1 MTTET
6 DFTAPGEAEDH
17 ALDRRVAEALDL
29 YADDSGPPG
38 LSAMAARARRG
49 DTVLKTLSGA
59 AAAVLVFAAGWSS
72 SGLLSRGTDPAPQ
85 SVAELMDTERDWDLD
100 RDLVTFADLSDGAV
114 SPVPL
119 TEMGLVLSSTETR
132 RARSGAIQ
140 RMQYV
145 TRDGQSVSIVLRRE
159 TRGADRPLDIAAYR
173 GRDVVHWTDGPLSIG
188 VTGAVPREALVE
200 IAEAVRAHM
209 TVDPARP
216 IAPVAGAFADRAAPA
231 SPGDSAPAGPPAQA
245 VTIDTLPVA
254 QSTAQGG

>member
-1 MTTET
+1 MTVHHTHAESGDDET
-6 DFTAPGEAEDH
+6 R

-29 YADDSGPPG
+29 YADESGPPG
-38 LSAMAARARRG
+38 LSTMAARARRR
-49 DTVLKTLSGA
+49 DNVLKTFSGV

-72 SGLLSRGTDPAPQ
+72 SSLLSRGTNSAPQ
-85 SVAELMDTERDWDLD
+85 SVAELMETERDWDLD

-145 TRDGQSVSIVLRRE
+145 TRDGQPVSIVLRRK
-159 TRGADRPLDIAAYR
+159 TRRADSAIDIAAYR

-200 IAEAVRAHM
+200 IAEAVRAHL
-209 TVDPARP
+209 TAEPARP
-216 IAPVAGAFADRAAPA
+216 IAPVAGGFPDVVAPSAPGDAAPA
-231 SPGDSAPAGPPAQA
+231 AQA
-245 VTIDTLPVA
+245 VTTDTLPVA
-254 QSTAQGG
+254 QSTTQGG